1 MHGNFSVQELG
12 DVVAQCLQTQ
22 PDERP
27 SAAHLLKHKFF
38 RLAAR
43 DPQNLV
49 RRLWN
54 GVPEGH
60 QDASSHPSGVCTHA
74 AAVSCLNLSAWL
86 SGCPVKLG
94 ADILYLWNILS

>member
-1 MHGNFSVQELG
+1 MGTSLVQELG

-43 DPQNLV
+43 DPHNLV

-86 SGCPVKLG
+86 S
-94 ADILYLWNILS
+94 